1 MTTQI
6 TGIVR
11 DTEGSPIPNTTLK
24 LERKTGVGAQDGA
37 TIVPLRVDV
46 PTDTDGSISVELYPG
61 EYEGRVSNGRGL
73 LIFKVGVPESIDPV
87 ELQDL
92 IDQVPEITPM
102 WVSEAR
108 EAKDDAQA
116 AAGEAEASATS
127 ASDSATAAS
136 ESATLADQR
145 ATDAENAAQSASE
158 DASATAADRVATG
171 EDAQATADDRI
182 ATEGFRDEATA
193 AVNSLGNIFALT
205 QSAYDELDPPDQG
218 VLYVIVPSG
227 EPTALNGIFAFP
239 VEDLESVE
247 KRPGFLYIGTE
258 AA

>member
-1 MTTQI
+1 MTTRI
-6 TGIVR
+6 IGPVR
-11 DTEGSPIPNTTLK
+11 DLEGALLPNKKLHFQRLK
-24 LERKTGVGAQDGA
+24 GVRAQGGA
-37 TIVPLRVDV
+37 TIVPMRVEV
-46 PTDTDGSISVELYPG
+46 KTDGNGEIDVEIYPG
-61 EYEGRVSNGRGL
+61 EYQGRVSTGSAYL
-73 LIFKVGVPESIDPV
+73 LFRIGVPESSEPV
-87 ELQDL
+87 QLQDL

-127 ASDSATAAS
+127 ASDSATSAGQ
-136 ESATLADQR
+136 SATLADQR

-158 DASATAADRVATG
+158 DAGATAADRVATG

-193 AVNSLGNIFALT
+193 AVNSLGNIVALT
-205 QSAYDELDPPDQG
+205 QPAYDELDPPDQG

-247 KRPGFLYIGTE
+247 KRPGFLYVGTE
-258 AA
+258 AD